1 MNSIPAHNPL
11 AYLAKDNVMTKDTA
25 MMADLNPKLKITPT
39 AIPEVL
45 IVEPKVFGDNR
56 GWFTESFNA
65 HDFAKATG
73 LNVQFVQ
80 DNHSFSRQWTLRG
93 MHYQLKYTQGKLVRV
108 TAGSVFDA
116 VVDLRKDSS
125 TFGQWVGEIL
135 SAENHKQIWV
145 PPGFAHGFLVLSETA
160 EFLYKTTDYYDPQTE
175 ACLSWCDPTVNI
187 NWPIPLGKQALLN
200 AKDAAGLS
208 WAQSPKF

>member
-1 MNSIPAHNPL
+1 
-11 AYLAKDNVMTKDTA
+11 MT
-25 MMADLNPKLKITPT
+25 ADLNPKLKVTPT

-65 HDFAKATG
+65 QEFSKASN
-73 LNVQFVQ
+73 LNIEFVQ

-93 MHYQLKYTQGKLVRV
+93 MHYQLKHTQGKLVRV

-116 VVDLRKDSS
+116 AVDLRKDSS
-125 TFGQWVGEIL
+125 TFGKWVGVEL
-135 SAENHKQIWV
+135 SAENHKQLWV

-160 EFLYKTTDYYDPQTE
+160 EFLYKTTDYYYPQSE
-175 ACLSWCDPTVNI
+175 VCLSWCDLTVNI
-187 NWPIPLGKQALLN
+187 DWPIPLGKQALLN
-200 AKDAAGLS
+200 AKDAAGLA
-208 WAQSPKF
+208 WDQAPKF